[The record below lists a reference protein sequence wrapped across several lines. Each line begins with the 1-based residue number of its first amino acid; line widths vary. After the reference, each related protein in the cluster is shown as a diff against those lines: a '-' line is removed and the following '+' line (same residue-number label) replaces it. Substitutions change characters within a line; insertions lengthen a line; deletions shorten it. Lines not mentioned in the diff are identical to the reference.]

1 MRFAAIG
8 RTRTLLNSIRLLIER
23 GHTLSCIAT
32 SKTPSY
38 CGTSPEEFDRI
49 AKDHHVPLIYGSAL
63 EHSMGVLNYTRTDV
77 AISVNWPT
85 LIQEPIL
92 STFKY
97 GILNAH
103 AGDLPR
109 YRGNAVANWAILNAE
124 SQIGLTIHRMV
135 EALDAGPIYQKSF
148 LKLCSQSY
156 IGDIYDW
163 IEQETP
169 ELFARALDSLQSG
182 TVSPLD
188 QSNSGVTLLR
198 AYPRKPEDSRI
209 DWTNTNEYIHRLIRA
224 SSRPFSGAFA
234 TTESGETIII
244 WRAEPHTPPY
254 EFLAIPGQVCEIV
267 NGDPL
272 IACGSGMLRLSEV
285 SDSQGQDARPKIL
298 SSMRNRLR

>member
-63 EHSMGVLNYTRTDV
+63 EHSLGVLNYTRTDV

-85 LIQEPIL
+85 LITGPLL
-92 STFKY
+92 STFKH

-109 YRGNAVANWAILNAE
+109 YRGNAVANWAILNGE
-124 SQIGLTIHRMV
+124 SQIGLAIHRMV
-135 EALDAGPIYQKSF
+135 EELDAGPIYQKSF
-148 LKLCSQSY
+148 FQLNSQTY
-156 IGDIYDW
+156 IGDVYDW

-169 ELFARALDSLQSG
+169 ELFARTLDSLPSG

-188 QSNSGVTLLR
+188 QSNSRVTPLR
-198 AYPRKPEDSRI
+198 AFPRKPEDSRI
-209 DWTNTNEYIHRLIRA
+209 DWSNSNEYNHRLIRA
-224 SSRPFSGAFA
+224 SSRPLSGAFA
-234 TTESGETIII
+234 TTESDETIII
-244 WRAEPHTPPY
+244 WRAELYAPPY
-254 EFLAIPGQVCEIV
+254 EFLAVPGQVCENIE
-267 NGDPL
+267 GDPL
-272 IACGSGMLRLSEV
+272 IACGSGMLRLTEV
-285 SDSQGQDARPKIL
+285 TDAQEQDARPIIL